1 LVSIFT
7 MLLGAIH
14 GPFLCRADG
23 LPKVPDGFQI
33 RLVAAVPAVQY
44 PCQVATAPDGAL
56 FVAED
61 PMDQVGPADKPGD
74 RILVFPKGARGE
86 DPVVFADKLNA
97 VFGMIWHDGS
107 LFVMNMPNL
116 TVLRDTDGDGKA
128 DQRKELFTDL
138 GVPAGQPNM
147 FNDHIVSGLQIGID
161 GYLYIS
167 VGDKG
172 VPMAHGPDGRTAQ
185 IRGGGILRCRLDGKG
200 LEVFSTG
207 TRNHLEP
214 NLDAADNLFTYDNT
228 DDGLGWWTRVTHHID
243 GGYYGYPWDYHTRKD
258 RMLDRMAEYGGG
270 SPCGGVFY
278 REDAWPEKYQG
289 RGFWAE
295 WGQRKVRAFKFK
307 PKGATFEVDDVID
320 FIQPDKVSDF
330 RPLDL
335 ALSYDGKTMYV
346 ADWGYGGWNNKSE
359 KLGRV
364 YAVEYTGE
372 IQPGRPRGKDT
383 DSIEEQI
390 KQLDHPSYNE
400 RVRAQWVLIKIG
412 PEVVPPVTRALANP
426 ETSALAKRHLVWIL
440 NNNNIY
446 PVRKVGPVDFVDQ
459 GVTVRKIGPVDFVD
473 QSTGL
478 PVLIQL
484 LESPTA
490 DVRAQALR
498 ALGLRKRSESYEPI
512 RGRLKD
518 ADPTVRLQAVIA
530 LDRVANFE
538 DVIPLVADSDPY
550 IAYSARKAIRGALAT
565 LAEWIAAEALHD
577 DFRLYVVPR
586 TKTKLATNLTSA
598 LKSANPKVRTGVLL
612 ALEMTYDPVATEA
625 MATFATD
632 PARDPSERARALFLL
647 AQGHRKPIP
656 WDLKWWGTQP
666 ANTKPPA
673 KTIDWAGTPLVLK
686 TVRDLLSDSAEP
698 VRLAAI
704 KAEVDIAN
712 DPEALPILR
721 ARFEAERVDALRA
734 EVAKALGK
742 LHDKAALPML
752 VAALRDPKSPGPVI
766 DASLGSVEAIGSDE
780 ALKALL
786 DLLQTG
792 TLGEERTPRV
802 VSALGRFKASIAGD
816 ALASELKNPT
826 AAVRAAAA
834 EALGSLGKNSR
845 WNQALREVLNDPSPE
860 VRRRAMGSFARLR
873 DTESIPA
880 LVTAANDPETR
891 FEAALA
897 LTAMPD
903 VRAVSIYLRGLT
915 DKSPDLRKAS
925 SSALTSI
932 RDEASPYLE
941 KLSERKELPST
952 ALPEL
957 RKIYSRVRPVE
968 RWQVLGPLPIEA
980 VPPFAIHDP
989 IDLKASYTGFQD
1001 RPIHWRTARAVD
1013 KQGQIDLGKL
1023 YDKSDDDIAAYAFA
1037 EVSSPSDRKAELRVG
1052 SDDTLTVWLND
1063 EKVYDFQNRRGFTA
1077 EESHVDVPMVKG
1089 TNRLL
1094 VKCGNRGGGW
1104 QFSVAVSGD
1113 SEIAFLKGPAPGT
1126 FDPETYRSFAMKT
1139 KGQVDH
1145 GKALFSDLKGLAC
1158 IKCHAVGG
1166 QGGTVGPELASVG
1179 AKYPKDEL
1187 IQSVLYPSSKISSG
1201 YEPVVI
1207 ATSDGRVLT
1216 GILKSETGDALEIED
1231 VDAKRI
1237 KIAKDDVDDRKKS
1250 DISLM
1255 PNGLAEGLSQQDFA
1269 DLIAYLE
1276 TLKEVKPAGTEGR

>member
-1 LVSIFT
+1 MSIWRAGLNPGNRAILPQSRESGLTKQDRYVRCIAERVSKLRHDPVRAWTLTLLFT
-7 MLLGAIH
+7 VFLGIVH
-14 GPFLCRADG
+14 GPFCYADG

-74 RILVFPKGARGE
+74 RILVFPKGAQGE

-107 LFVMNMPNL
+107 LYVMNMPNL
-116 TVLRDTDGDGKA
+116 TVLRDKDGDGKA
-128 DQRKELFTDL
+128 DERKELFTDL

-161 GYLYIS
+161 GFLYIS

-307 PKGATFEVDDVID
+307 PKGATFEVEDVID

-335 ALSYDGKTMYV
+335 ALSHDGKTMYV
-346 ADWGYGGWNNKSE
+346 ADWGYGGWNNKTE

-372 IQPGRPRGKDT
+372 IKPGRPRGKDT
-383 DSIEEQI
+383 DSIADQI

-400 RVRAQWVLIKIG
+400 RVRAQW
-412 PEVVPPVTRALANP
+412 ALVKSGGEARIP
-426 ETSALAKRHLVWIL
+426 ITSALADPMTSPLSKRHLVWVLDEIAGATPEATFPL
-440 NNNNIY
+440 MDALKS
-446 PVRKVGPVDFVDQ
+446 PV
-459 GVTVRKIGPVDFVD
+459 
-473 QSTGL
+473 
-478 PVLIQL
+478 
-484 LESPTA
+484 A
-490 DVRAQALR
+490 DVRAQAAR
-498 ALGLRKRSESYEPI
+498 ALGERSVPI
-512 RGRLKD
+512 ANEALITLLSD
-518 ADPTVRLQAVIA
+518 PEPTVRLQALVA
-530 LDRVANFE
+530 LGRAGISSSMAAVSA
-538 DVIPLVADSDPY
+538 LVADPDPY
-550 IAYSARKAIRGALAT
+550 LAFAARKAVRRI
-565 LAEWIAAEALHD
+565 D
-577 DFRLYVVPR
+577 DW
-586 TKTKLATNLTSA
+586 KLAASGLS
-598 LKSANPKVRTGVLL
+598 SPDPKVRSGVML
-612 ALEMTYDPVATEA
+612 AMEMTYDPDASKA
-625 MATFATD
+625 LATFAED
-632 PARDPSERARALFLL
+632 PKRDASERARALFLL

-666 ANTKPPA
+666 ANRKPPV
-673 KTIDWAGTPLVLK
+673 KSIDWAGTPMILK
-686 TVRDLLSDSAEP
+686 TVRDLLSDPSEP

-712 DPEALPILR
+712 DPEALPLLR
-721 ARFEAERVDALRA
+721 TRFEAEPVEALKA

-742 LHDKAALPML
+742 LRDKAALPL
-752 VAALRDPKSPGPVI
+752 LIAALRDPKSPGPLI

-786 DLLQTG
+786 VLLETG
-792 TLGEERTPRV
+792 SLGEERTPRV
-802 VSALGRFKASIAGD
+802 VSALGRFKASTAGD
-816 ALASELKNPT
+816 ALAASLKHPS
-826 AAVRAAAA
+826 AAVRGAAA
-834 EALGSLGKNSR
+834 EALGSLGKNTR
-845 WNQALREVLNDPSPE
+845 WIQALREVLKDPSVE

-873 DTESIPA
+873 DTDAIPA
-880 LVTAANDPETR
+880 LIEAANTLETR
-891 FEAALA
+891 FEASQA

-903 VRAVSIYLRGLT
+903 IRAVSIYLRGLT

-925 SSALTSI
+925 ASALTTI
-932 RDEASPYLE
+932 RDEAAPFLE
-941 KLSERKELPST
+941 KLSARKELPST

-957 RKIYSRVRPVE
+957 RKIYSQVRPVS

-980 VPPFAIHDP
+980 VPPFKVDAP

-1001 RPIHWRTARAVD
+1001 RPIHWRVARAVD
-1013 KQGQIDLGKL
+1013 KQGQIDLGRV
-1023 YDKSDDDIAAYAFA
+1023 YNRTDDDIAAYAFA
-1037 EVSSPSDRKAELRVG
+1037 EVSSPSERKAELRVG
-1052 SDDTLTVWLND
+1052 SDDTLTLWLNG
-1063 EKVYDFQNRRGFTA
+1063 EKVYDFQDRRGFTA
-1077 EESHVDVPMVKG
+1077 EESPIDVPMVKG
-1089 TNRLL
+1089 VNRLL

-1113 SEIAFLKGPAPGT
+1113 SELAFLRGPAPGA
-1126 FDPETYRSFAMKT
+1126 FDPETYRSFAMKA
-1139 KGQVDH
+1139 KGEVDH

-1158 IKCHAVGG
+1158 IKCHVVGG

-1207 ATSDGRVLT
+1207 ATSDGKVLT

-1250 DISLM
+1250 DVSLM
-1255 PNGLAEGLSQQDFA
+1255 PNGLAEGLSKQDFA

-1276 TLKEVKPAGTEGR
+1276 TLKEVKPPGTEGR